1 MSLSPTLKYEKEIRE
16 HRLSFSI
23 ACAYIAIILIL
34 AGVGLDYGLY
44 PQRQY
49 LFGAARVLASLFI
62 YVVIVAL
69 KTQWGRD
76 RAEALA
82 LVWLLVPQVMI
93 TWMISETEGAT
104 SMYSIGLYIAIFA
117 SGIGL
122 PFSFWHNV
130 ALSAITFVL
139 YIAACSAHPDSFMLK
154 GAFVV
159 NALILLFVISVS
171 LLSAFF
177 NERTRFMLFR
187 LRAEVNEKNAQLE
200 QTNRDLAEIKGQM
213 LQQEK
218 MAAIGTLASGLLHE
232 VNNPVNYCL
241 MAIDLAL
248 DNSTAKSDA
257 ALSEYL
263 GDAREGMQRIQHIVS
278 DLKTFAYRPREADAA
293 GSDFPFARAV
303 DTALRM
309 VAHEIKEGAI
319 TRNLPAD
326 TLVHGDEGAIVGVL
340 INLLS
345 NAADALRATAAENPA
360 IAISASWAD
369 GRLRVAMEDNGP
381 GIAPEHLQRVFEPFF
396 TTREIGQ
403 GLGLGLSISYSVIE
417 RHGGTLVAESEPG
430 KGTRMIFDLPG
441 ANR

>member
-1 MSLSPTLKYEKEIRE
+1 MSPAQALEYEEEIRE

-44 PQRQY
+44 PQLQY
-49 LFGAARVLASLFI
+49 LFGAARLLASLLI
-62 YVVIVAL
+62 YLVILTL
-69 KTQWGRD
+69 KTRWGRA
-76 RAEALA
+76 RAETLA
-82 LVWLLVPQVMI
+82 LTWLLVPQIMI

-104 SMYSIGLYIAIFA
+104 SMYSIGLYLAIFA

-130 ALSAITFVL
+130 ALSAVTFVL
-139 YIAACSAHPDSFMLK
+139 YIAACSAHPDSFVLK
-154 GAFVV
+154 GPFVV
-159 NALILLFVISVS
+159 NSLILLFVISVS

-177 NERTRFMLFR
+177 NERTRFMLYR
-187 LRAEVNEKNAQLE
+187 LRAEVDEKNAQLE

-248 DNSTAKSDA
+248 DNPAAKSDS
-257 ALSEYL
+257 ALNEYL
-263 GDAREGMQRIQHIVS
+263 GDAREGMQRIQRIVS
-278 DLKTFAYRPREADAA
+278 DLKTFAYRPRQADAA

-303 DTALRM
+303 DTSLRM
-309 VAHEIKEGAI
+309 VAHEIKEVSV

-326 TLVHGDEGAIVGVL
+326 TMVHGDEGAIVGVL

-345 NAADALRATAAENPA
+345 NAAAALRSASTANPA
-360 IAISASWAD
+360 VAVTASWD
-369 GRLRVAMEDNGP
+369 NGRLHVTVEDNGP
-381 GIAPEHLQRVFEPFF
+381 GIASEHLPRVFEPFF

-417 RHGGTLVAESEPG
+417 RHGGRLVAESEPG

-441 ANR
+441 ADQ